1 MSEEIKVHVASY
13 GDGRNL
19 MLRYTDPLT
28 GERIAKSAGTRNRR
42 EAEREAGKWQAEL
55 REGRYQK
62 ASRISWED
70 FRARYAAD
78 ILPGLAVGT
87 AATYEATLNVFERT
101 CNPDKLAKVT
111 TAVVTGFVTK
121 LRETGIAE
129 ATIARHL
136 RGLRVVTRWANRQG
150 LLAKV
155 PAFAMPPR
163 AKGGKSMRGRAVTG
177 EEFDRMIE
185 ATPKVVENA
194 AAESWKFYL
203 RGLWASGLRL
213 SESLTLRWDDAP
225 GVIVVDL
232 SGRRP
237 MFRIPAEAEKGN
249 QDRLLPMTPD
259 FTAMLETVPESDRH
273 GRVFKLLDIDGTPLQ
288 ATRRAVGPLLSAVGT
303 AAGIV
308 VDERLKRGKLVRK
321 FASAHDLRRAFGL
334 RWSAKLMPAELQQ
347 LMRHEDIGTTMKYY
361 VGKNAEAVADAIWAA
376 VGNTRGNTGERQ
388 ETRLEENTGKTSG
401 DDRS

>member
-1 MSEEIKVHVASY
+1 MTDEIKVHVASY
-13 GDGRNL
+13 GAGRNL
-19 MLRYTDPLT
+19 VLRYTDPVT
-28 GERIAKSAGTRNRR
+28 GERVAKSAGTRNRR

-62 ASRISWED
+62 ASKISWES
-70 FRARYAAD
+70 FRERYATD

-87 AATYEATLNVFERT
+87 AATYEATLNVFERS

-111 TAVVTGFVTK
+111 TGIVTGFVTK
-121 LRETGIAE
+121 LREAGLSE

-136 RGLRVVTRWANRQG
+136 RGLRVVTRWANREG
-150 LLAKV
+150 LLSVV
-155 PAFAMPPR
+155 PKFAMPPR
-163 AKGGKSMRGRAVTG
+163 AKGSKTMRGRAVTG
-177 EEFDRMIE
+177 EEFDRMIKVV
-185 ATPKVVENA
+185 PKVVENTA
-194 AAESWKFYL
+194 AKSWEFYL
-203 RGLWASGLRL
+203 NGLWTSGLRL

-225 GVIVVDL
+225 GAIVVDL

-259 FTAMLETVPESDRH
+259 FAELLATIPERDRR
-273 GRVFKLLDIDGTPLQ
+273 GRVFRLLDVDGSTLA
-288 ATRRAVGPLLSAVGT
+288 ATRRAVGPVVSTIGES
-303 AAGIV
+303 AGIV
-308 VDERLKRGKLVRK
+308 VDERMKRGTLTRK

-334 RWSAKLMPAELQQ
+334 RWSARVMPAVLQQ

-361 VGKNAEAVADAIWAA
+361 VGQNAEAVADAVWATI
-376 VGNTRGNTGERQ
+376 GNSSGNSHQATKGDES
-388 ETRLEENTGKTSG
+388 ENALNLSG